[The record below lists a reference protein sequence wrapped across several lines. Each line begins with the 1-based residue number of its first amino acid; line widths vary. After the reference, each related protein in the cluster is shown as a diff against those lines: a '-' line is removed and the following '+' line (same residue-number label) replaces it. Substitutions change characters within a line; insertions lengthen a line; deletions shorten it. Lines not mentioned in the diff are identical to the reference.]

1 MSTEFDDRGKRFTEV
16 VHKVP
21 TKVVI
26 QTVGGRIEGMIH
38 VHPERRLSDELNEPQ
53 PFIPVTS
60 ARVSGLEGNRFV
72 PFLAVARSQV
82 LWVMPVEESEEIHE
96 HR

>member
-1 MSTEFDDRGKRFTEV
+1 MSTEFDDRGKRFT
-16 VHKVP
+16 KQMRKLP
-21 TKVVI
+21 TRVVI

-60 ARVSGLEGNRFV
+60 ASISDREGNRSV
-72 PFLAVARSQV
+72 PFLAVARSQI
-82 LWVMPVEESEEIHE
+82 LWVMPLEGSEESHE